1 MYSNGTKL
9 MWGTE
14 ATSDASQYWLLT
26 PNGDNTFTM
35 QNIEDDLYAT
45 NDLTM
50 NTTGAG
56 QVKLVMAEAGVFNIR
71 IGNTGTLHTE
81 GHGGGNGTGGRVV
94 SYGTWGSEG
103 SNSASSWSIVEASCE
118 EMKSIS
124 KSAHPFTTAYGRIVN
139 DYVITEEDVNAF
151 NSALAAATTTEEASQ
166 VLREQL
172 PINKDKVVLSA
183 DKYYRIVCLSPKTG
197 NNGDINYNT
206 LTRGASNV
214 VTAPYSK
221 SNVDQI
227 WQFVETTGGY
237 KLKNANAGQYID
249 NVVAGNSLSNRAYLS
264 ETGDVLTLSEYSATH
279 FRLNSNESGYPI
291 FAENKPSENYAVGAW
306 NDGDNSASSWYI
318 VEVNDLEVA
327 LNTVDGASYASA
339 YLPFPVQGEGIY
351 TGTING
357 NGSSLNM
364 TAQTGV
370 VPAETGIVIKSANTT
385 ATLTIGGTAD
395 ANVSANDLKGSLTAL
410 TENLTSYLVLGM
422 GNTTRSLGFFTPS
435 ESLTTI
441 DANKA
446 YLLASEVPS
455 SSRAIAMNFG
465 GEATGVGTVITENG
479 IQSNAPVFDLSGRRV
494 MQTVKGG
501 LYIQNGKKFIVK

>member
-45 NDLTM
+45 NDRTM

-56 QVKLVMAEAGVFNIR
+56 QVKLVMTEAGVFNIR
-71 IGNTGTLHTE
+71 IGNGGTLHTE
-81 GHGGGNGTGGRVV
+81 GHGGGNGTGGNVV
-94 SYGTWGSEG
+94 NYGTWGSEG
-103 SNSASSWSIVEASCE
+103 SNSASSWRIVEASYE

-124 KSAHPFTTAYGRIVN
+124 KSAHAFTTAYGRIVN
-139 DYVITEEDVNAF
+139 DYVITEEDANAF

-172 PINKDKVVLSA
+172 PINMDKVVLSA

-197 NNGDINYNT
+197 NHGDINYNT

-249 NVVAGNSLSNRAYLS
+249 NVVAGNGLSNRANLS

-279 FRLNSNESGYPI
+279 FRLNCDESGNPI
-291 FAENKPSENYAVGAW
+291 FAENNPEENYAVGAW
-306 NDGDNSASSWYI
+306 NSGDNSASSWYI

-327 LNTVDGASYASA
+327 LHTVDGVSYASA

-351 TGTING
+351 TGTIDG

-370 VPAETGIVIKSANTT
+370 VPAETGIVIKSPNTT
-385 ATLTIGGTAD
+385 ATLTIGGTPTTISE
-395 ANVSANDLKGSLTAL
+395 NSLTGSLTAV
-410 TENLTSYLVLGM
+410 TENLTSYLVLGVSND
-422 GNTTRSLGFFTPS
+422 NTGIGFFTPS
-435 ESLTTI
+435 ENLHTI
-441 DANKA
+441 AANKA
-446 YLLASEVPS
+446 YLLASEVPD
-455 SSRAIAMNFG
+455 AMGALAMNFG